1 MYTLVGS
8 RAIQSHFPDFREP
21 KDWDWFQH
29 GKWDS
34 FLPDKEFLTSVFGRC
49 DVFDDPRLGDWAWGD
64 VATPDELYTIKVS
77 HSFWV
82 INTTGNWDKHVRDI
96 VFLKAHGATLIRPL
110 YDILRPIWADSY
122 RRHTVSLAKTA
133 KDFFDDAVDRKY
145 DHDSIHETI
154 AYGDRPLYESV
165 LKEGSEVAVDNAKF
179 RAMDLGTQLNL
190 VREEVYATAL
200 ERYLIPEDYRG
211 SPRAAYVKALRKT
224 ATSLFKGEWALFL
237 MLNVDKLLRPDV
249 DYIRR
254 HKDNIHK
261 LRLNGD
267 THDLHCTG
275 HPGRVRGRLRRG
287 RRERGLE
294 QRLLRGRL
302 GQAQG
307 QRHRGLV
314 RAADPLRRRGPG

>member
-8 RAIQSHFPDFREP
+8 QAMRWHFRDSREP
-21 KDWDWFQH
+21 KDWDWYVT
-29 GKWDS
+29 GD
-34 FLPDKEFLTSVFGRC
+34 
-49 DVFDDPRLGDWAWGD
+49 DVRTYLGVPFEHNDMFTDDRIAAWNWGM

-77 HSFWV
+77 HSFWI
-82 INTTGNWDKHVRDI
+82 INTTQNWDKHTRDI
-96 VFLKAHGATLIRPL
+96 VFLKAHGAQFLPPL

-122 RRHTVSLAKTA
+122 RRHTVSLDKTA

-165 LKEGSEVAVDNAKF
+165 LKAGSEVAVDNAKF

-200 ERYLIPEDYRG
+200 ERWLIPNDYHG
-211 SPRAAYVKALRKT
+211 SPTAAYVKALRKT
-224 ATSLFKGEWALFL
+224 ATSLFKGDWALFL

-249 DYIRR
+249 NYVRR
-254 HKDNIHK
+254 HKDNIHR

-267 THDLHCTG
+267 THDLYRAADR
-275 HPGRVRGRLRRG
+275 GRVRGRLRGRGQRAERELEQRRVRRRVGQARG
-287 RRERGLE
+287 RRHGDR
-294 QRLLRGRL
+294 
-302 GQAQG
+302 
-307 QRHRGLV
+307 V
-314 RAADPLRRRGPG
+314 RARDPNRRCGPGR

>member
-8 RAIQSHFPDFREP
+8 RAIRWHFPDFREP
-21 KDWDWFQH
+21 KDWDWYVT
-29 GKWDS
+29 GD
-34 FLPDKEFLTSVFGRC
+34 
-49 DVFDDPRLGDWAWGD
+49 DVRTYLGMPFEHNDMFTDDRIAAWNWGT

-82 INTTGNWDKHVRDI
+82 INTTQNWDKHTRDI
-96 VFLKAHGATLIRPL
+96 VFLKANGAQFIRPL

-122 RRHTVSLAKTA
+122 RRHTVSLDKTA
-133 KDFFDDAVDRKY
+133 KDFFDDAVPRKY

-154 AYGDRPLYESV
+154 AYGDRPLYESI
-165 LKEGSEVAVDNAKF
+165 LREGSEVAVDNSKF

-200 ERYLIPEDYRG
+200 ERWLIPNNYHG
-211 SPRAAYVKALRKT
+211 SPTAAYAKALRKT

-249 DYIRR
+249 DYVRR

-267 THDLHCTG
+267 TRDLHRTADQ
-275 HPGRVRGRLRRG
+275 GRVRGRLR
-287 RRERGLE
+287 
-294 QRLLRGRL
+294 
-302 GQAQG
+302 
-307 QRHRGLV
+307 
-314 RAADPLRRRGPG
+314 